1 MEKEQLGVPA
11 GYKAICRLHKKL
23 SVGSRMKAFTLR
35 DEMLRFKA
43 GAGWVDTFRA
53 FQVEFAKFARLIG
66 GFPDLKLTEPD
77 CCMVVLKNLG
87 IEVKRYILLHAKID
101 SMVALEEAIKFYNS
115 NLKILQFADGK
126 GKGRERDDHANPLQF
141 PNAKG
146 GGKEKNHKRNPKG
159 GKGGD
164 KGSRDNP
171 KGGKGKKGKGDEKG
185 KKGDK
190 NDPKKGKGK
199 DQANQATAEDKK
211 KGKVCHNCHE
221 E

>member
-1 MEKEQLGVPA
+1 MQGCSRGLDILKQVEKEQLGVLA
-11 GYKAICRLHKKL
+11 GYKAIRRLHKDL
-23 SVGSRMKAFTLR
+23 SVGSRIEALTLR

-43 GAGWVDTFRA
+43 RAGWDRPLDTFRA
-53 FQVEFAKFARLIG
+53 IQVEVAKFARLIG

-87 IEVKRYILLHAKID
+87 VEVKRYILLHAKID
-101 SMVALEEAIKFYNS
+101 SMAALEEAIKFYNS

-126 GKGRERDDHANPLQF
+126 GKGRERDDHANPLEF

-146 GGKEKNHKRNPKG
+146 GGKEKNAKGNPKG
-159 GKGGD
+159 GKGGN
-164 KGSRDNP
+164 KGSKDNT
-171 KGGKGKKGKGDEKG
+171 KGGKDKRGKGEKG

-199 DQANQATAEDKK
+199 D
-211 KGKVCHNCHE
+211 
-221 E
+221 